1 MRNRRGGH
9 GVPNLGDKAAAAGRR
24 RPKKTHRS
32 RPLGHRLQPAAR
44 LGSAKAPH
52 FRAEATWKPV
62 SLPEGR
68 FSCDPGPARSPSPSR
83 GRPYFR
89 LLCSPCAARGGDRAG
104 AETERPSGARV
115 PPGGS
120 PPRTP
125 QASAQVRGRSRCQST
140 LCALAGLPLRL
151 SNWVSHLGIPH
162 TAVLNWCVW
171 VWVAVWAGGWSVSIA
186 SLSKQEKTPAGLDH
200 LTFGNS

>member
-1 MRNRRGGH
+1 MGERGRRPQGKRGDRGRPPQPLGSEGTGGRRPQPVRNRRGGD

-24 RPKKTHRS
+24 RLKKTHRF
-32 RPLGHRLQPAAR
+32 RPLGRLLQPAAR

-52 FRAEATWKPV
+52 FRAEATWKPI

-89 LLCSPCAARGGDRAG
+89 LLRSPCAARGGDRAG

-125 QASAQVRGRSRCQST
+125 QASAQ
-140 LCALAGLPLRL
+140 AGL
-151 SNWVSHLGIPH
+151 
-162 TAVLNWCVW
+162 AVNPVRSG
-171 VWVAVWAGGWSVSIA
+171 WASFA
-186 SLSKQEKTPAGLDH
+186 ALE
-200 LTFGNS
+200 